1 MSLVNSSSAVF
12 FALAVEFRL
21 TLTGVVGGVGL
32 GVVIQSSNQWVG
44 PGFPDGIFDGER
56 SVSIRQT
63 AESNV
68 LRGIQ
73 YYVREAWPAEVGA
86 VGAPGI
92 AAGATAK
99 LHFLIG
105 SKKVQVIRREFH
117 HLATEMRID
126 LFSGPTG
133 VTGGTDMTIH
143 NYNSVAPVA
152 TSVITAKRDV
162 ATTSDGTPFGGREY
176 FFGAAAAGQR
186 TADSIP
192 EGFVRALPANGS
204 FIVAIKNTGSQ
215 TANAQYY
222 LTWSEGEPDIPRKG
236 DGTP

>member
-1 MSLVNSSSAVF
+1 MALVNSSSAVF

-44 PGFPDGIFDGER
+44 PSFPDGVFDGER
-56 SVSIRQT
+56 SITIRPVT
-63 AESNV
+63 ETSV
-68 LRGIQ
+68 LRGLQ
-73 YYVREAWPAEVGA
+73 YYVREAWPSEVGA

-92 AAGATAK
+92 AAGATK
-99 LHFLIG
+99 KMHFLTG
-105 SKKVQVIRREFH
+105 SKKVQVVRRDFH
-117 HLATEMRID
+117 FLATELRID
-126 LFSGPTG
+126 LFASPTG
-133 VTGGTDMTIH
+133 VSGGTAMSIH
-143 NYNSVAPVA
+143 NYNSVSPVA
-152 TSVITAKRDV
+152 TSVISATRDV
-162 ATTSDGTPFGGREY
+162 TTTSDGTPFGGREY